1 MKVKSMTKKEQ
12 KKKDEKVEVIR
23 SYFIKHADAIQKFA
37 TKQHKVYLGGKKFR
51 TEFIKKYQLMHVN
64 VVHELA
70 NNLYRKDLGRGSKI
84 FNDLGVLLAQEAV
97 KDGLTLEETVD
108 GIIFLKQAIWKKLEE
123 DGVFELT
130 TKEYHELNLV
140 ISTYTDIV
148 SSRIAFTYHKERQQ
162 IEANLRYLA
171 EASKI
176 LSTSLDM
183 KTTLN
188 SIAKLAVPHI
198 ADWAGIDMLD
208 DNGKMQHVAVAHK
221 DPKKVKWAREL
232 QASQPFDKDA
242 PTGVANVLRTG
253 KSELYPVITDEML
266 RAVSRTKKELKLAQS
281 IGFTSVMVV
290 SIFFQ
295 KRPIGAITFV
305 NAETKRHYNEA
316 DLRMAEELATRASVA
331 IENAKLYKGSQ
342 EAITMRDEFISV
354 ASHELKTP
362 VTSVKM
368 FTQVLKKHSEQIGD
382 TRAVNHLSKMDRQ
395 INKLTELIYDLLNVS
410 KIQAGRM
417 EFRETVFD
425 FDKAVKELVDILQQ
439 SEEKHKIIIKG
450 ATGKKIY
457 GDEERIGQVIN
468 NLVSNAIKYSPRA
481 DKVIVK
487 LKADDKNVS
496 ASVQDFG
503 IGMDKAHLERIFE
516 RFYRVYDTTDKTFPG
531 LGIGLYISS
540 EIVKRHGGK
549 LWVESSPGV
558 GSTFHFSIPLKR
570 KKQLKKKDEKKK

>member
-1 MKVKSMTKKEQ
+1 MTKKEQ
-12 KKKDEKVEVIR
+12 KDKDEKVDGIR
-23 SYFIKHADAIQKFA
+23 KYLIKHADAIQKFA
-37 TKQHKVYLGGKKFR
+37 TQQHKIYLGGKKFR
-51 TEFIKKYQLMHVN
+51 TEFIKKYQLLHVN

-70 NNLYRKDLGRGSKI
+70 NNLYRKDLARGSKV
-84 FNDLGVLLAQEAV
+84 FNDLGIILAQEAV

-108 GIIFLKQAIWKKLEE
+108 GIIFLKQAIWKKLED
-123 DGVFELT
+123 DGVFDLT
-130 TKEYHELNLV
+130 TREYHELNLV

-188 SIAKLAVPHI
+188 TVAKLAVPHI
-198 ADWAGIDMLD
+198 ADWAAIDVLD
-208 DNGKMQHVAVAHK
+208 ENGQMQHVVVAHK

-253 KSELYPVITDEML
+253 KSELYPLITDEML
-266 RAVSRTKKELKLAQS
+266 KAVSRTKKELKLAQS

-290 SIFFQ
+290 PIFFE

-382 TRAVNHLSKMDRQ
+382 TRAVSQLSKMDRQ

-417 EFRETVFD
+417 EFRETLFD

-450 ATGKKIY
+450 GSGKKIY

-540 EIVKRHGGK
+540 EIIKRHGGR
-549 LWVESSPGV
+549 LWVDSSPGV

-570 KKQLKKKDEKKK
+570 NKHPKKKNEKKK